1 MFKAHGYFLSF
12 NFLSYKILTSSFV
25 LNAFV
30 FVVYDT
36 FDSCTSTKIL
46 SVHTFFIYFDK
57 SQLK

>member
-1 MFKAHGYFLSF
+1 MTIFLSL